1 MSCNALSRRHYQNQ
15 TCLCSSLH
23 GRCPSHKNMATS
35 LTSKSGQRNQLHLN
49 QPIFDYLT
57 QKNPHG
63 RSVK

>member
-1 MSCNALSRRHYQNQ
+1 MPSATGITRIRPASALP
-15 TCLCSSLH
+15 CMGVALH
-23 GRCPSHKNMATS
+23 IRTWQLH
-35 LTSKSGQRNQLHLN
+35 LHLQSGQRNQLHLN